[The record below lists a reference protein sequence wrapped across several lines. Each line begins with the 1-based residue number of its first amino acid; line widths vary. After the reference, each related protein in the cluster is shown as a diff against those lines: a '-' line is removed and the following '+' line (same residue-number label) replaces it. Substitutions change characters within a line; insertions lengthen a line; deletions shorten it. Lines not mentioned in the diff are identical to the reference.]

1 MTTIPNLRRP
11 LMMAALALLTTAGI
25 AHGHADVEDSGFK
38 RNSVGTVKVHIQ
50 HGCTA
55 EGAAASTVDRV
66 AVLVPKSFPSATPKR
81 VVGWHAETKM
91 TSEGRRLEWHRM
103 ARTSTAQDFRIKVR
117 FPAKAGVY
125 GLPTVQYCGT
135 SSIAWIEKDVGGA
148 EPEHPLPT
156 VTVK

>member
-1 MTTIPNLRRP
+1 
-11 LMMAALALLTTAGI
+11 
-25 AHGHADVEDSGFK
+25 
-38 RNSVGTVKVHIQ
+38 
-50 HGCTA
+50 
-55 EGAAASTVDRV
+55 
-66 AVLVPKSFPSATPKR
+66 
-81 VVGWHAETKM
+81 
-91 TSEGRRLEWHRM
+91 M